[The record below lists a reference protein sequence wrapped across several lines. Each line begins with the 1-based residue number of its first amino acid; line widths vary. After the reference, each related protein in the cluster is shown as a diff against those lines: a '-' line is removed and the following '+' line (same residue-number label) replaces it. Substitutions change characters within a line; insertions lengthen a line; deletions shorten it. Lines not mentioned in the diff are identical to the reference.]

1 MSAWR
6 KSVLE
11 ADAKY
16 AGIASEDTSHPQAII
31 FNWKAGLQPLSVWY
45 VWIGYSLNE
54 VSQQRVEG
62 L

>member
-1 MSAWR
+1 MTVSKNHMCRHSPAERMSAWR

-31 FNWKAGLQPLSVWY
+31 FNWKAGLQPLSV
-45 VWIGYSLNE
+45 
-54 VSQQRVEG
+54 
-62 L
+62 